1 MIWSQLWA
9 LIRRNIFTIVLMV
22 VFAVAV
28 PWTLVLIIPLVLV
41 SLAPILLL
49 WRVQKA
55 QKDMFGNQTR
65 ADNAQQQGFG
75 RRKQSNEG
83 RVTVVQA
90 EPTEQRVNDDVGE
103 YVDFKEIKE
112 DKSK

>member
-1 MIWSQLWA
+1 MFLNELWA
-9 LIRRNIFTIVLMV
+9 LIKRNILVIVLMV
-22 VFAVAV
+22 TLAVAM
-28 PWTLVLIIPLVLV
+28 PWTLIFIVPLALV
-41 SLAPILLL
+41 ALAPIWLV

-83 RVTVVQA
+83 RVTVVQS